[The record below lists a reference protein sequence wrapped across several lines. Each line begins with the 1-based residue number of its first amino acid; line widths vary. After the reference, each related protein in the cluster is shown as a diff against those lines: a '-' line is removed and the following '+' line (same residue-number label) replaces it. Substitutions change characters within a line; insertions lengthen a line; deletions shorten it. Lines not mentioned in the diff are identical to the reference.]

1 MEFDN
6 SKRIAFTN
14 VYCNAI
20 VNCTNSLRMLY
31 MMLNWKKTRFINLSV
46 LFLILEE
53 IEILLVSISV
63 FGRKINPK

>member
-1 MEFDN
+1 
-6 SKRIAFTN
+6 
-14 VYCNAI
+14 
-20 VNCTNSLRMLY
+20 MLY